1 MTTKPD
7 EAIFVSVK
15 DAAAKMGVTTF
26 RLYQLAAGGE
36 FPAVKRGR
44 RVLIPARAF
53 ENYVENLNR
62 QALENLNRQALENLT
77 PGSRKSD
84 ARPSKT

>member
-1 MTTKPD
+1 MITKPD

-26 RLYQLAAGGE
+26 RLYQLVSAGE

-53 ENYVENLNR
+53 SRYVESINR
-62 QALENLNRQALENLT
+62 KALENLNETEMGQ
-77 PGSRKSD
+77 PD
-84 ARPSKT
+84 V